1 MRETPTHPSI
11 HTIASWSHTV
21 IWCIEFAQIKE
32 FKKDL
37 RTEWPQAD
45 HYAKCGKTSNHNVWV
60 RCQLA
65 LHVCMYVHM
74 STNSAPNNVR
84 TLDVFWSISG
94 NSWTNFF
101 CSGKLSAQRKRS
113 SPSYSVIALDAP
125 TSDSPAKKHSVQKK
139 TVEKWIMESNK
150 NLNTSVWLKFE
161 TAAEDCHH
169 VATLKCTVCSR
180 FWERLQPVKNYRL
193 AFIEGTSNIRTSSF
207 KDHAE
212 TDMHKQAMGFSLKRR
227 SRAGLVIMHKSG
239 GCWLSLPWMLL
250 LPQRLSESSK
260 RRTW

>member
-1 MRETPTHPSI
+1 MVGINSEGVQANQWVLLCEKHPPIHPSI

-94 NSWTNFF
+94 NSWTYFF

-113 SPSYSVIALDAP
+113 SPIVLGDCFRRTFQWFPS
-125 TSDSPAKKHSVQKK
+125 
-139 TVEKWIMESNK
+139 E
-150 NLNTSVWLKFE
+150 E
-161 TAAEDCHH
+161 T
-169 VATLKCTVCSR
+169 
-180 FWERLQPVKNYRL
+180 F
-193 AFIEGTSNIRTSSF
+193 
-207 KDHAE
+207 
-212 TDMHKQAMGFSLKRR
+212 
-227 SRAGLVIMHKSG
+227 
-239 GCWLSLPWMLL
+239 
-250 LPQRLSESSK
+250 SSK
-260 RRTW
+260 ENSRVVDYGE